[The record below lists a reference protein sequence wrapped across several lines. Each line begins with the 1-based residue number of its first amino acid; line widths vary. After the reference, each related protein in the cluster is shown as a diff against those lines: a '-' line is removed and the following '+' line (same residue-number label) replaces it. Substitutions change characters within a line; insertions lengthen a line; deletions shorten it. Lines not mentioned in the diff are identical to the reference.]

1 MLICLMSLKNQVVY
15 TQFHP
20 VAYIVKLNIEMSMAS
35 LITKLA
41 RNSIDA
47 RNNEFLGDMSSSRN
61 PSHTATHQSIGLR
74 SGVHTSAVGKQRKE
88 SIGDDFQG
96 IRTFKEVNVKVETVP
111 EGNERSGSSDSGVEG
126 GFDGRTGLARSSS
139 KGRLESD
146 DELPLAQLDAV
157 HPVQKKRLSWK

>member
-1 MLICLMSLKNQVVY
+1 M
-15 TQFHP
+15 
-20 VAYIVKLNIEMSMAS
+20 
-35 LITKLA
+35 
-41 RNSIDA
+41 
-47 RNNEFLGDMSSSRN
+47 
-61 PSHTATHQSIGLR
+61 
-74 SGVHTSAVGKQRKE
+74 GKQTKE

-96 IRTFKEVNVKVETVP
+96 IRTFKEVNVKVEAVP

-126 GFDGRTGLARSSS
+126 GFDGRTGLARSSN